1 MSAAVAEEPLHE
13 KLRWLLMLALY
24 RCDRQAHA
32 LAVYTETR
40 RLLNRELGI
49 EPGTELSNLHQDI
62 LAGRAVTAC
71 REQPPTQAPAAD
83 LPEAAPPH
91 LPRPAQLPPV
101 ARGFVG
107 RKAELDEL
115 DELERLLGGDE
126 ARAGADTAV
135 AVVGGPAG
143 MGKTALALR
152 LAHRLAD
159 SFPDGQLFVD
169 LRGTG
174 VQGEPLTA
182 SDALAQ
188 LLCSLGIDDARL
200 PRDLVGRVNLYRSLL
215 HGQRMLVVLDDA
227 FTAEQVRPLIP
238 RGASSVIVTSRQRLT
253 GLAIRDGAHQ
263 FRLGPL
269 SEAESVELLTFLGE
283 NRLRVDRTMIVRLA
297 RICER
302 LPLALR
308 SAVERF
314 IEARD
319 AYPAAARGATPK
331 RPTGTRTRACAP
343 RSRPPTRRSPPRRP
357 GCSTPWP
364 CSPRA

>member
-1 MSAAVAEEPLHE
+1 MSAAVAEEPLRE

-71 REQPPTQAPAAD
+71 REQPPALAPAAD

-159 SFPDGQLFVD
+159 ASP
-169 LRGTG
+169 TG
-174 VQGEPLTA
+174 SSSSTSAARECRANRSRRPTPWPSSCAASASTTLACPATWSAASTSTEACCTA
-182 SDALAQ
+182 SG
-188 LLCSLGIDDARL
+188 CSW
-200 PRDLVGRVNLYRSLL
+200 
-215 HGQRMLVVLDDA
+215 
-227 FTAEQVRPLIP
+227 
-238 RGASSVIVTSRQRLT
+238 SSTT
-253 GLAIRDGAHQ
+253 
-263 FRLGPL
+263 
-269 SEAESVELLTFLGE
+269 
-283 NRLRVDRTMIVRLA
+283 
-297 RICER
+297 
-302 LPLALR
+302 
-308 SAVERF
+308 
-314 IEARD
+314 
-319 AYPAAARGATPK
+319 
-331 RPTGTRTRACAP
+331 
-343 RSRPPTRRSPPRRP
+343 RSPPSR
-357 GCSTPWP
+357 S
-364 CSPRA
+364 AL